1 MGELNG
7 EREGQKV
14 SCPSCGGER
23 LEKYGKTK
31 AGLQKYRCLND
42 NCRRQFVAGSAHR
55 IDAEIK
61 KTVIGLLKQGV
72 APAVIFKSVS
82 GISLRHIRE
91 LRRKLTTL

>member
-7 EREGQKV
+7 ERDGQKV
-14 SCPSCGGER
+14 TCPSCGGER

-31 AGLQKYRCLND
+31 AGLQKYRCLD
-42 NCRRQFVAGSAHR
+42 DKCRRQFVAGSVHR
-55 IDAEIK
+55 VKEETK

-72 APAVIFKSVS
+72 APTVIFKSVS